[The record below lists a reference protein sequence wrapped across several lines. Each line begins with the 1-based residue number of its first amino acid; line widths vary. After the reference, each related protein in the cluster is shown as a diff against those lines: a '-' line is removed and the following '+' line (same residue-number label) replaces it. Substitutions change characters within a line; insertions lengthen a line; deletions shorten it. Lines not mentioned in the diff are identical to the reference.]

1 MPTKVASRCSGRR
14 RQAMPRFRCR
24 FAGWSAVS
32 VIRSRKRIGC
42 STSLL
47 LSDPNAT
54 RSPAS
59 YSWRLGGRSRRF
71 PCSDDAC
78 ADLRMKGFSAFRT
91 ATKPSPS
98 RVSTLRPRLV
108 AARLMATRRP
118 CWPTVPNPGTGA
130 MRAPVARS
138 GARHVHR
145 GDHRLHLPRRPRAMA
160 HCTSQDDETQL
171 HLHPPSRRWRR
182 CTYS

>member
-1 MPTKVASRCSGRR
+1 MRPD
-14 RQAMPRFRCR
+14 
-24 FAGWSAVS
+24 
-32 VIRSRKRIGC
+32 
-42 STSLL
+42 ST
-47 LSDPNAT
+47 
-54 RSPAS
+54 AS
-59 YSWRLGGRSRRF
+59 YSCLLGGRPRRF
-71 PCSDDAC
+71 PGSDDAC
-78 ADLRMKGFSAFRT
+78 ADLRMEGFSAFRT

-171 HLHPPSRRWRR
+171 RLHPPSRRWRK
-182 CTYS
+182 CTYSSRQGGSMQQAPRRDGHVLSTPASVPWLTWLSLPRGR